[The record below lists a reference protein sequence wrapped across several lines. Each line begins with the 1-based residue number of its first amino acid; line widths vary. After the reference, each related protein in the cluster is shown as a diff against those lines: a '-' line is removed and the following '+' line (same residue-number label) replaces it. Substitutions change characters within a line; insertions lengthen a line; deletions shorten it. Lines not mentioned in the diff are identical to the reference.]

1 MSSDIK
7 YQLEQPGKRNLVFSN
22 EPEMNMWVSANKD
35 NLIRGQLLLVHDT
48 DKSYWWN
55 GTEMKEIVPTD
66 TETYYNTT
74 QVDEALNQCEKISNK
89 GGINGYAPLNEY
101 GKIPSS
107 YIAIDADGLEGTID
121 LEVMKSVSGK
131 VLLMVIVH

>member
-7 YQLEQPGKRNLVFSN
+7 YQLEQPGKRNLVFST

-74 QVDEALNQCEKISNK
+74 QVDDALNQCEKISN
-89 GGINGYAPLNEY
+89 
-101 GKIPSS
+101 
-107 YIAIDADGLEGTID
+107 
-121 LEVMKSVSGK
+121 
-131 VLLMVIVH
+131 